1 MNDKPNQKRKAKT
14 TNQESERA
22 GRRGARQGEASQTEA
37 KRTRPGG
44 GAERAGEGDGGSAED
59 LSPGRSPG
67 PRALCGSPD
76 RLP

>member
-1 MNDKPNQKRKAKT
+1 MKGKQNQQRKAKT
-14 TNQESERA
+14 TKPESERA

-59 LSPGRSPG
+59 LNPGRSQG